1 MKKNGTTS
9 VVPLPSFLLG
19 SRSTQHCEAE
29 RNSAPFR
36 ASNLLRELEPMLIC
50 CWQLYT
56 WRSWPTPQADII
68 IHILSGF
75 VNTKYRSSNLSA

>member
-9 VVPLPSFLLG
+9 VVPLPSCSLG

-29 RNSAPFR
+29 RNLAPLR
-36 ASNLLRELEPMLIC
+36 ASKLLRELEPMLIC

-56 WRSWPTPQADII
+56 GRSRPTPQADII
-68 IHILSGF
+68 IHILSVF
-75 VNTKYRSSNLSA
+75 VNTKYRSPNLLA